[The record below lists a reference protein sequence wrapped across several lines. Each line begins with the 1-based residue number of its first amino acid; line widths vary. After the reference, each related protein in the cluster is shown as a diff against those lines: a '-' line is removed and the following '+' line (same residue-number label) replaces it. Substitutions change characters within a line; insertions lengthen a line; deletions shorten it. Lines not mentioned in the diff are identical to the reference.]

1 MRMKEELR
9 KSGNFWL
16 PASPTHTIPGTLVIS
31 DGGRVELEIVGN
43 LDPSEAFIDAINNDR
58 QPELIN
64 GNVESFG
71 YVTLIGCFYRNRNL
85 NFPEQISKSRIR
97 ATKAV
102 LGASY
107 GKDEPLLFNTLQ
119 FSIEGLNEWV
129 GVNGFNSKFESS
141 SKSICL
147 NYTLPG
153 NISFELNDGVQL
165 DIGFNVSTPSLPIS
179 QSATIEQRTYFKL
192 SSPSA
197 LELDELLNLAFQ
209 LTTFVGFGLDATV
222 SLNSVV
228 ATTDDLVQE
237 LDEGRTIPRKL
248 EIIYQSLPFAIEPPK
263 IEWFNMLF
271 GFREVRDRFSDVLKN
286 WFSAYDKIGPAL
298 NLYFSVT
305 NGGQKFL
312 ESQFLALAQCLET
325 YHRRTSS
332 EKLMDDE
339 VFSSLLETIM
349 NGCPEEHKEWLTGR
363 LQFGNELSLSKR
375 IKKIIDP
382 FKQLLGSKNDRSS
395 LIRSIVNTRNYL
407 THYNHDLKEIA
418 STGKDLFRLCKKMEA
433 IFQLHLLNVIGF
445 TREEILSIHKNSN
458 GLKNKF
464 NGY

>member
-1 MRMKEELR
+1 M
-9 KSGNFWL
+9 
-16 PASPTHTIPGTLVIS
+16 
-31 DGGRVELEIVGN
+31 
-43 LDPSEAFIDAINNDR
+43 
-58 QPELIN
+58 
-64 GNVESFG
+64 
-71 YVTLIGCFYRNRNL
+71 
-85 NFPEQISKSRIR
+85 
-97 ATKAV
+97 
-102 LGASY
+102 
-107 GKDEPLLFNTLQ
+107 
-119 FSIEGLNEWV
+119 
-129 GVNGFNSKFESS
+129 
-141 SKSICL
+141 
-147 NYTLPG
+147 
-153 NISFELNDGVQL
+153 
-165 DIGFNVSTPSLPIS
+165 PIS

-228 ATTDDLVQE
+228 ATTNDLVQE
-237 LDEGRTIPRKL
+237 LDEGRTIPHKL

-286 WFSAYDKIGPAL
+286 WFSAYDDIGPAL

-325 YHRRTSS
+325 YHRRTSP

-407 THYNHDLKEIA
+407 THYNHNLEGIA
-418 STGKDLFRLCKKMEA
+418 TTGKDLFRLCKKMEA

-445 TREEILSIHKNSN
+445 TQEEIVSIHKNSN
-458 GLKNKF
+458 GLKSKF

>member
-1 MRMKEELR
+1 M
-9 KSGNFWL
+9 
-16 PASPTHTIPGTLVIS
+16 
-31 DGGRVELEIVGN
+31 
-43 LDPSEAFIDAINNDR
+43 
-58 QPELIN
+58 
-64 GNVESFG
+64 
-71 YVTLIGCFYRNRNL
+71 
-85 NFPEQISKSRIR
+85 
-97 ATKAV
+97 
-102 LGASY
+102 
-107 GKDEPLLFNTLQ
+107 
-119 FSIEGLNEWV
+119 
-129 GVNGFNSKFESS
+129 
-141 SKSICL
+141 
-147 NYTLPG
+147 
-153 NISFELNDGVQL
+153 
-165 DIGFNVSTPSLPIS
+165 
-179 QSATIEQRTYFKL
+179 
-192 SSPSA
+192 
-197 LELDELLNLAFQ
+197 DELLNLAFQ

-228 ATTDDLVQE
+228 ATTNDLVQE
-237 LDEGRTIPRKL
+237 LDEGRTIPHKL

-286 WFSAYDKIGPAL
+286 WFSAYDDIGPAL

-325 YHRRTSS
+325 YHRRTSP

-407 THYNHDLKEIA
+407 THYNHNLEGIA
-418 STGKDLFRLCKKMEA
+418 TTGKDLFRLCKKMEA

-445 TREEILSIHKNSN
+445 TQEEIVSIHKNSN
-458 GLKNKF
+458 GLKSKF

>member
-9 KSGNFWL
+9 KSGKFWL
-16 PASPTHTIPGTLVIS
+16 PASPAHSVSGTLFIS
-31 DGGRVELEIVGN
+31 DGGRIELEILGE
-43 LDPSEAFIDAINNDR
+43 LEPPQTFIYAINSNR
-58 QPELIN
+58 QPERIN
-64 GNVESFG
+64 GCIESFG
-71 YVTLIGCFYRNRNL
+71 EVTLIGCFYRKRNFT
-85 NFPEQISKSRIR
+85 FPRQISKARIH
-97 ATKAV
+97 AHKV
-102 LGASY
+102 LLGAWY
-107 GKDEPLLFNTLQ
+107 GEDELLLFNTLE

-129 GVNGFNSKFESS
+129 GINGFSSTIEPSNNS
-141 SKSICL
+141 INL
-147 NYTLPG
+147 NYTLPA
-153 NISFELNDGVQL
+153 NISFELSDGIQL
-165 DIGFNVSTPSLPIS
+165 DIGFSASTPSFPIS

-192 SSPSA
+192 SSRTA

-237 LDEGRTIPRKL
+237 LDEGRTIPHKL

-286 WFSAYDKIGPAL
+286 WFSAYDNIGPAL

-325 YHRRTSS
+325 YHRRTSP

-349 NGCPEEHKEWLTGR
+349 KGCPEEHKEWLTGR

-382 FKQLLGSKNDRSS
+382 FKQLLGSSNDRSS

-407 THYNHDLKEIA
+407 THYNHDLEDIA
-418 STGKDLFRLCKKMEA
+418 STGKDLLPLCKKMEA
-433 IFQLHLLNVIGF
+433 IFQLHLLDVIGF
-445 TREEILSIHKNSN
+445 TQEEIVSIHKNSN
-458 GLKNKF
+458 GLKSKF